1 MNEGSGGR
9 GFGAWLLLRGDW
21 MFCVFWRGGGWW
33 VAFFFSLFSFF
44 FSFLFACGRRLGER
58 GSVLSVL

>member
-1 MNEGSGGR
+1 MNEGRGGR

-33 VAFFFSLFSFF
+33 VAFFFFFFFLLSSFSF
-44 FSFLFACGRRLGER
+44 SPVLGVWVRE
-58 GSVLSVL
+58 VLC